1 MTITELLKTL
11 LISIVLMYSSISVGQ
26 PLNERLDSSNQS
38 KSQLE
43 KLKSESDSEKVRQ
56 KDLEFVKKQGESNI
70 TQENK
75 SYSWFEVNQ
84 KKILLT
90 IGFLLVCFFMYKN
103 YFKKKLVNE

>member
-75 SYSWFEVNQ
+75 SYSWIEVNQ

-90 IGFLLVCFFMYKN
+90 IGFLLICFFIYKN
-103 YFKKKLVNE
+103 YFKKR